1 MPKRSLFA
9 KKKTYARSIPSTWL
23 SGGREKQITW
33 LASLTSVLF
42 IFHYIYIYR
51 HTLKCVTFEPY
62 RQSWPH
68 VNSRAVGWDP
78 SATLGGARVKLTVS
92 RDVTTG
98 HR

>member
-1 MPKRSLFA
+1 MAIRGSREADYMASFSDLGIVHISL
-9 KKKTYARSIPSTWL
+9 
-23 SGGREKQITW
+23 
-33 LASLTSVLF
+33 
-42 IFHYIYIYR
+42 YIYIYR